1 MTNLFFACP
10 CGLSAVA
17 DALASGQMDV
27 MILLTFRRFSP
38 IAEGPNSTSEVKG
51 MSLNP
56 LLDTRDQRFI
66 LFEALGAEKLNQY
79 EKFSGFDRD
88 TYEATLEL
96 AEQIAVEQV
105 YPANALGDKD
115 GAKYHP
121 ETKTVTTPPSYKPA
135 MDLYRESG
143 FSGLSNNPE
152 FGGMGMPETIYRA
165 VMDYFFCAS
174 VAFSSYDT
182 LKVGAGNL
190 IENHGSE
197 ELKKTYL
204 EKMVSGQ
211 WGGTMCLT
219 EPGAGSDVGALKT
232 KAVKQPD
239 GTYRISGQKIFITAG
254 DNDLY
259 ENIIHPVLARIEGD
273 PPGTPGIS
281 IFIVPK
287 YLVNPDGTL
296 GERNDVVTSGIEH
309 KMGIKGSATCSLSF
323 GDNDRCVGY
332 LLGNERQGMKIMFQM
347 MNEARLDVS
356 QQALGT
362 ASSAYMHAVTYAKNR
377 LQGADP
383 AKKGD
388 FSSVPIIK
396 HPDVK
401 RMLLW
406 MKSNVE
412 AMRMLT
418 LLAAFSADM
427 GHVETG
433 ETAREALA
441 LLDFLIPLCKAGNSD
456 LAWLVTSEAMQVYGG
471 YGYCSEYP
479 VEQLARDTK
488 ILAIYEGT
496 NGIQS
501 MDLTLRKLLMNPEL
515 YNYRVFKKRIQETT
529 DAANGIVDES
539 YIAAVKD
546 AVARMDETIE
556 VLNGYKAQRRML
568 DILAVATPLQQ
579 AMRMVAHAWM
589 HLWSMTIAIPKFKA
603 LAGGAAGEAL
613 EALVRDNAE
622 TAFYYGKILSGRFF
636 LGTELKHLEG
646 YLGYITS
653 EEGALGEAFDAVFT
667 GALPQ

>member
-1 MTNLFFACP
+1 MA
-10 CGLSAVA
+10 
-17 DALASGQMDV
+17 
-27 MILLTFRRFSP
+27 
-38 IAEGPNSTSEVKG
+38 
-51 MSLNP
+51 LNP
-56 LLDTRDQRFI
+56 LLDSRDLRFV
-66 LFEALGAEKLNQY
+66 LFEVLEADKLNRYAQ
-79 EKFSGFDRD
+79 FADFDKD

-105 YPANALGDKD
+105 YPANADADKT
-115 GAKYHP
+115 GAKYDP
-121 ETKTVTTPPSYKPA
+121 ETKSVKVPA
-135 MDLYRESG
+135 GFHTAMATYRESG
-143 FSGLSNNPE
+143 FSGLSNGPE
-152 FGGMGMPETIYRA
+152 YGGTGMPETIYRA
-165 VMDYFFCAS
+165 VMEYFCAAG

-182 LKVGAGNL
+182 LKVGACNL
-190 IENHGSE
+190 IINHGSD
-197 ELKKTYL
+197 ELKKIYV

-239 GTYRISGQKIFITAG
+239 GTYKITGQKIFITAG

-287 YLVNPDGTL
+287 IHVNADGSL
-296 GERNDVVTSGIEH
+296 GKPNDMVTSGIEH

-323 GDNDRCVGY
+323 GDNDQCIGW
-332 LLGNERQGMKIMFQM
+332 LLGEERQGMKIMFQM

-377 LQGADP
+377 LQGSDP

-388 FSSVPIIK
+388 FTSVPIIK

-401 RMLLW
+401 RMLIW
-406 MKSNVE
+406 MKSQVE

-418 LLAAFSADM
+418 LLAAYSADVAHADS
-427 GHVETG
+427 GD
-433 ETAREALA
+433 AAKEAQA

-479 VEQLARDTK
+479 VEQLARDCK

-501 MDLTLRKLLMNPEL
+501 MDMTMRKLLMNPGMF
-515 YNYRVFKKRIQETT
+515 NFTVFKKRIAEAC
-529 DAANGIVDES
+529 DKAKGVVDDK
-539 YIAAVKD
+539 YIAAVKNAIDKMD
-546 AVARMDETIE
+546 ATVQ
-556 VLNGYKAQRRML
+556 VLAGWRDAKKAL
-568 DILAVATPLQQ
+568 DILAIATPLQQ

-589 HLWSMTIAIPKFKA
+589 HLLSMTVAIPKLQA
-603 LAGGAAGEAL
+603 IAGDIAGEKAV
-613 EALVRDNAE
+613 ATAKDNAE
-622 TAFYYGKILSGRFF
+622 AAYYLGKIQSDKFY
-636 LGTELKHLEG
+636 LGTELKHLYG
-646 YLGYITS
+646 YLEYIES
-653 EEGALGEAFDAVFT
+653 GEPAAVNECFEDIFT

>member
-1 MTNLFFACP
+1 
-10 CGLSAVA
+10 
-17 DALASGQMDV
+17 
-27 MILLTFRRFSP
+27 
-38 IAEGPNSTSEVKG
+38 

-56 LLDTRDQRFI
+56 LLDSRDLRFV
-66 LFEALGAEKLNQY
+66 LFEALDTEQFNSSQKYAD
-79 EKFSGFDRD
+79 FDRD

-105 YPANALGDKD
+105 YPANKEADEI
-115 GAKYHP
+115 GAKYDLA
-121 ETKTVTTPPSYKPA
+121 TKTVSVPAGFHTAMKSYVEA
-135 MDLYRESG
+135 G
-143 FSGLSNNPE
+143 FSGLSNGQE
-152 FGGMGMPETIYRA
+152 FGGTGMPETIYRA
-165 VMDYFFCAS
+165 VMEYFCAAG

-182 LKVGAGNL
+182 LKVGACNL
-190 IENHGSE
+190 IINHGSD
-197 ELKKTYL
+197 ELKKIYV
-204 EKMVSGQ
+204 EKMVAGQ

-232 KAVKQPD
+232 RAVKQPD
-239 GTYRISGQKIFITAG
+239 GTYKITGQKIFITAG

-259 ENIIHPVLARIEGD
+259 ENIIHPVLARIDGD

-287 YLVNPDGTL
+287 FHVNPDGSL
-296 GERNDVVTSGIEH
+296 GKRNDIMTSGIEH
-309 KMGIKGSATCSLSF
+309 KMGIKGSATCSLSL
-323 GDNDRCVGY
+323 GDNDACIGW
-332 LLGNERQGMKIMFQM
+332 LLGQERQGMKIMFQM

-401 RMLLW
+401 RMLIW
-406 MKSNVE
+406 MKSQVE

-418 LLAAFSADM
+418 LLAAYSADM
-427 GHVETG
+427 AHLKKGTEEG
-433 ETAREALA
+433 KEAGA

-479 VEQLARDTK
+479 VEQLARDCK

-501 MDLTLRKLLMNPEL
+501 MDMTMRKLLMNPEMF
-515 YNYRVFKKRIQETT
+515 NFTVFKKRISE
-529 DAANGIVDES
+529 ACEKAKGIVDEK
-539 YIAAVKD
+539 YITAVTNAMAKMD
-546 AVARMDETIE
+546 ATVQMLAGWRDTKKI
-556 VLNGYKAQRRML
+556 L
-568 DILAVATPLQQ
+568 DILTIATPLQQ

-589 HLWSMTIAIPKFKA
+589 HLWSMTIAIPKLKA
-603 LAGGAAGEAL
+603 IAGDVTGEKVVAAAKDNTEA
-613 EALVRDNAE
+613 
-622 TAFYYGKILSGRFF
+622 AFYYGKILSDQFY
-636 LGTELKHLEG
+636 LGTELNHLYG
-646 YLGYITS
+646 YLEYIKD
-653 EEGALGEAFDAVFT
+653 GEPSSVLACFDEIFT